1 MNKRKKKLTI
11 VSICLISGLI
21 LMFFNPLKTH
31 AIFDF
36 SNLWGEDTE
45 ETVRFLREHSEW
57 LQFGSF
63 FSVIGHE
70 FGWWVTK
77 GFFNVSKF
85 LEGMIPQSLNLLDFL
100 DDAGMQGITKAVIN
114 DLVVALMVL
123 TIVFLGI
130 KTIVSKNPPKFKSV
144 GVNIFISAFLIL
156 GMPTLMSTM
165 QDISLEFYDATQTGE
180 DNQISSLSW
189 GLIKDNTADLI
200 YAANQDFSPI
210 KNDVKEKGQKNALT
224 PEIFK
229 AVNLSELITP
239 DVIDDLPIDSKEL
252 ESLKYTLSTDGQGNY
267 TATEIKNS
275 MLSFFSDSFD
285 SGYFRYSVKFT
296 PIIVGLAA
304 LSFSYLLTIFIFAT
318 TVVEIG
324 FKKVIGLFV
333 FATDLESGERT
344 KMVVRDIMNAF
355 MLIAFTGLSLKMYTL
370 FLTFL
375 STSDLNILIY
385 VVSIVSATFILLRGS
400 NTIMRY
406 FGVDVGLKD
415 GFAQMAGAFAI
426 GRTTSSLFRQPLRNH
441 SSPKAKAN
449 AKDALASQR
458 EGKLNKSVNSAGKAL
473 GYAKNRGVAGIA
485 EDAIK
490 GTGEKATNKFNAI
503 KDQWNDGVSEGV
515 MSGEKNKEKWSGKNK
530 SVNDI
535 DDIHKDMTNYG
546 PEKQNLK
553 DEIKDNNIAKNKE
566 NPTTTLQESEVGK
579 SNEEILK
586 DIELNNA
593 FKSNNDT
600 DSVNENMRLNP
611 NKEKTINDTGDMKP
625 INHNKSETISI
636 DKQDAAQNIK
646 PGLQKIKQQV
656 EKIPLD
662 SNPEK
667 IKQNVI
673 QEIEKGSFGSNNVKQ
688 KIVQEI
694 EKSNIPTP
702 EQLKQNVEQVLS
714 STKLPNEVQNSIQ
727 KIVQETD
734 STSYNPENVKAKI
747 VQEIEKADMD
757 DIHSKQTVIQDVRK
771 AFTATPEQTQQNIK
785 QVIKTIDNEQII
797 NSGQQEIKKKVV
809 KEKETIKKDSKDY
822 FGSLLPDDLKEFPE
836 VKKKSKSRFD
846 VIK

>member
-1 MNKRKKKLTI
+1 MSKKKHCIIATFL
-11 VSICLISGLI
+11 VLI
-21 LMFFNPLKTH
+21 LFFIFSDVNF

-36 SNLWGEDTE
+36 WENIGEQ
-45 ETVRFLREHSEW
+45 ETVDFLQNHSEW
-57 LQFGSF
+57 LQFSSF
-63 FSVIGHE
+63 TSSIFHELGWLIIKGLFSA
-70 FGWWVTK
+70 TT
-77 GFFNVSKF
+77 FFEK
-85 LEGMIPQSLNLLDFL
+85 LIPDSLNLLDFL

-130 KTIVSKNPPKFKSV
+130 KTIISKNPPKFKSV

-156 GMPTLMSTM
+156 GMPTLIDTM
-165 QDISLEFYDATQTGE
+165 QDISLEFYEATQTGE
-180 DNQISSLSW
+180 SSDISSLSW
-189 GLIKDNTADLI
+189 GLIKDNTADLL
-200 YAANQDFSPI
+200 YVANRDFNLI
-210 KNDVKEKGQKNALT
+210 KNDTKQKNVKNALT
-224 PEIFK
+224 PETFK
-229 AVNLSELITP
+229 MANLTGLITS
-239 DVIDDLPIDSKEL
+239 DVIKDMEGNEIEHL
-252 ESLKYTLSTDGQGNY
+252 EYKLETDENGKLI
-267 TATEIKNS
+267 ADEIS
-275 MLSFFSDSFD
+275 SSAFGLFSDSFK
-285 SGYFRYSVKFT
+285 SGYFRYPAKFI
-296 PIIVGLAA
+296 PIIVGLLA
-304 LSFSYLLTIFIFAT
+304 LGFSYLLTIFIFAT

-355 MLIAFTGLSLKMYTL
+355 MLIGFTGLSLKMYTL

-375 STSDLNILIY
+375 STSNVHFIIY
-385 VVSIVSATFILLRGS
+385 IIAIVSGTFILLRGS

-473 GYAKNRGVAGIA
+473 GYAKNRGVAGMA

-490 GTGEKATNKFNAI
+490 GTGEKVTNKFNSM

-515 MSGEKNKEKWSGKNK
+515 MSGEKNQEKWNGKNK

-535 DDIHKDMTNYG
+535 DDIHNEDMTNYG

-553 DEIKDNNIAKNKE
+553 GEMKDNNIAKNKE

-667 IKQNVI
+667 IKQNII

-785 QVIKTIDNEQII
+785 QIIKTIDNEQII

-822 FGSLLPDDLKEFPE
+822 FGSLLPDDLKEFPKVE
-836 VKKKSKSRFD
+836 KKSKSRFD
-846 VIK
+846 AIK

>member
-1 MNKRKKKLTI
+1 MSKKKHCIITTFL
-11 VSICLISGLI
+11 VLI
-21 LMFFNPLKTH
+21 LFFIFSDVNF

-36 SNLWGEDTE
+36 WENTGEQ
-45 ETVRFLREHSEW
+45 ETVDFLQNHSEW
-57 LQFGSF
+57 LQFSSF
-63 FSVIGHE
+63 TSSIFHELGWLIIKGLFSA
-70 FGWWVTK
+70 TT
-77 GFFNVSKF
+77 FFEK
-85 LEGMIPQSLNLLDFL
+85 LIPDSLNLLDFL

-130 KTIVSKNPPKFKSV
+130 KTIISKNPPKFKSV

-180 DNQISSLSW
+180 SSNISSLSW
-189 GLIKDNTADLI
+189 GLIKDNTADLL
-200 YAANQDFSPI
+200 YVANRDFNLI
-210 KNDVKEKGQKNALT
+210 KNDTKQKNVKNALT
-224 PEIFK
+224 PETFK
-229 AVNLSELITP
+229 MANLTGLITS
-239 DVIDDLPIDSKEL
+239 DVIKDMEGNEIEHL
-252 ESLKYTLSTDGQGNY
+252 EYKLETDENGKLI
-267 TATEIKNS
+267 ADEIS
-275 MLSFFSDSFD
+275 GSAFGLFSDSFK
-285 SGYFRYSVKFT
+285 SGYFRYPAKFI
-296 PIIVGLAA
+296 PIIVGLLA
-304 LSFSYLLTIFIFAT
+304 LGFSYLLTIFIFAT

-355 MLIAFTGLSLKMYTL
+355 MLIGFTGLSLKMYTL

-375 STSDLNILIY
+375 STSNVHFIIY
-385 VVSIVSATFILLRGS
+385 IIAIVSGTFILLRGS

-415 GFAQMAGAFAI
+415 GFGQMAGAFAV
-426 GRTTSSLFRQPLRNH
+426 GKATSSLFKQPLQNH
-441 SSPKAKAN
+441 SGLKTRNKTKGMFS
-449 AKDALASQR
+449 SQG
-458 EGKLNKSVNSAGKAL
+458 ENLKSVNDSNLNKGISSAGKAF
-473 GYAKNRGVAGIA
+473 GYAKKRGPVGMA

-490 GTGEKATNKFNAI
+490 GTGEKVTNKFNSM

-515 MSGEKNKEKWSGKNK
+515 MSGEKNQEKWNGKNK

-535 DDIHKDMTNYG
+535 DDIHNEDMTNYG

-553 DEIKDNNIAKNKE
+553 GEMKDNNIAKNKE

-656 EKIPLD
+656 EKMSLD

-702 EQLKQNVEQVLS
+702 EQLKQNVQQVLS

-747 VQEIEKADMD
+747 VQEIQKAQID
-757 DIHSKQTVIQDVRK
+757 DTPLKQTVIQDVQK
-771 AFTATPEQTQQNIK
+771 AFTTTPEQTQQNIK
-785 QVIKTIDNEQII
+785 QIIKTIDNEQIT
-797 NSGQQEIKKKVV
+797 NSGQQEIKKKVIE
-809 KEKETIKKDSKDY
+809 EKETITKDKKDY
-822 FGSLLPDDLKEFPE
+822 FGALLPDDLKEFPK

-846 VIK
+846 AIK